1 LSNDTIAQ
9 MMMEQRK
16 EKDHWL
22 RDSPHSPLPYDD
34 RINFRGL
41 NYFPYDA
48 KFRVEAKLHRHPNPG
63 RITMPTSIGTQDVFL
78 RYGYFEF
85 QLQEK
90 TYTLQVYKSSH
101 GESLF
106 VPFRDGTTG
115 KESYGAGRY
124 LDVEERSSDTYT
136 IDFNLAYNPYC
147 AYSDSYSCPLPPR
160 ENWLSVEIRAG
171 EKNYTREDK

>member
-1 LSNDTIAQ
+1 MSNDTTAQ
-9 MMMEQRK
+9 VVTEQRK

-34 RINFRGL
+34 RTNFRGL
-41 NYFPYDA
+41 NYFSYDA
-48 KFRVEAKLHRHPNPG
+48 KFRVEAKLPTHPNPA

-85 QLQEK
+85 QLEGK

-124 LDVEERSSDTYT
+124 LDIEERSSDTYT

-160 ENWLSVEIRAG
+160 ENWLSLEIRAG
-171 EKNYTREDK
+171 EKNYTRPDK